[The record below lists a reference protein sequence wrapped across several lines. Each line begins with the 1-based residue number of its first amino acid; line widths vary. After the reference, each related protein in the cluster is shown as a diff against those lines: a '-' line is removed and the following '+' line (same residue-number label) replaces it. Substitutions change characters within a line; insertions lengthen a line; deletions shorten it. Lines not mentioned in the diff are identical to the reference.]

1 MAWFY
6 NMCRPRCM
14 ISGNGWARVDRVYK
28 PEERVGLLA
37 CTRLGRVKG
46 TFPKGRSPR
55 KKKGEGKDA
64 LQPLATGTK
73 EKGGNSR
80 LLS

>member
-28 PEERVGLLA
+28 PEDILA
-37 CTRLGRVKG
+37 CTRQRGVKG
-46 TFPKGRSPR
+46 AFPKGRYPR
-55 KKKGEGKDA
+55 KKKGKGKDA